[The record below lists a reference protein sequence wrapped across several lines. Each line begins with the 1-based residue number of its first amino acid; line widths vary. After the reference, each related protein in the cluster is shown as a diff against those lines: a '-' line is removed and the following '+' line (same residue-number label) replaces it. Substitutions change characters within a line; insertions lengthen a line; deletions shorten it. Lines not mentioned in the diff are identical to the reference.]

1 MLTSPGKV
9 TARPRPF
16 FVITDVAAG
25 YGGSRVVEA
34 VTAQV
39 GQGEI
44 ATIIGPNGS
53 GKSTLLKAI
62 TGDLPLLAGTV
73 SIAGKDMT
81 GLRRDQLARSGVGH
95 VPQEREVFAPLTVRE
110 NLEMGGY
117 LLKRSQVPEAMER
130 VFVLFGELK
139 RMLATPA
146 GRLSGG
152 ERKMLALGRVL
163 MHDPSVIVLDEPT
176 ANLSPIASSA
186 VLRDQV
192 PALAAAGKAVL
203 LVEQRAL
210 DALNISDWAYVM
222 VAGSLR
228 ADGAAA
234 DILARGDIGEM
245 FLGRSGNQTEN
256 ERDPQTASRHDGG
269 P

>member
-1 MLTSPGKV
+1 VLTSPADQSV
-9 TARPRPF
+9 RPQPF
-16 FVITDVAAG
+16 FMIDGVAAG
-25 YGGSRVVEA
+25 YGGNRVVDG

-39 GQGEI
+39 GRGEI

-53 GKSTLLKAI
+53 GKSTLLKAV
-62 TGDLPLLAGTV
+62 TGDLPLLAGTI
-73 SIAGKDMT
+73 SIGGKDVT
-81 GLRRDQLARSGVGH
+81 GLRRDQLVRSGIGY

-117 LLKRSQVPEAMER
+117 LLKRSQVGEAMDR
-130 VFVLFGELK
+130 VFALFGDLA
-139 RMLATPA
+139 RMLGTPA

-163 MHDPSVIVLDEPT
+163 MHDPTVAVLDEPT

-186 VLRDQV
+186 VLAEQV

-210 DALNISDWAYVM
+210 EALNVSDWAYVM

-228 ADGAAA
+228 AEAAA
-234 DILARGDIGEM
+234 HDMLSRGDIGEM
-245 FLGRSGNQTEN
+245 FLGRSITGAANGHE
-256 ERDPQTASRHDGG
+256 ADGVPG
-269 P
+269 DDVGR

>member
-1 MLTSPGKV
+1 VLTSPADQSV
-9 TARPRPF
+9 RPQPYF
-16 FVITDVAAG
+16 MIDGVAAG
-25 YGGSRVVEA
+25 YGGNRVVDG

-39 GQGEI
+39 GRGEI

-53 GKSTLLKAI
+53 GKSTLLKAV
-62 TGDLPLLAGTV
+62 TGDLPLLAGTI
-73 SIAGKDMT
+73 SIGGKDVT
-81 GLRRDQLARSGVGH
+81 GMRRDQLVRSGVGY

-117 LLKRSQVPEAMER
+117 LLKRSQVGVAMDR
-130 VFVLFGELK
+130 VFTLFGDLA
-139 RMLATPA
+139 RMLRTPA

-163 MHDPSVIVLDEPT
+163 MHDPTVVVLDEPT
-176 ANLSPIASSA
+176 ANLSPIASSI
-186 VLRDQV
+186 VLAEQV

-210 DALNISDWAYVM
+210 EALNVSDWAYVM

-228 ADGAAA
+228 AEAAA
-234 DILARGDIGEM
+234 HDMLARGDIGEM
-245 FLGRSGNQTEN
+245 FLGRSITGAANGRE
-256 ERDPQTASRHDGG
+256 ADGSPG
-269 P
+269 EHGGR